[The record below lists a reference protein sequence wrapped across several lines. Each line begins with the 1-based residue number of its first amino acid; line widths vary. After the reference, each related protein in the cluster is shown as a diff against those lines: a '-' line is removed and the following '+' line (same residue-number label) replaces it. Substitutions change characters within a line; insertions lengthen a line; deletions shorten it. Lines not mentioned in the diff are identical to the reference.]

1 LNTLQDIITYVRR
14 IIKAPSNAVISDNL
28 IIDYINRF
36 WIMDVDARIQ
46 LFDLKTTYQF
56 QTVPGQINYNM
67 PLYNVQTEPTGSGQ
81 TVASFPVYQGF
92 ENSCYVNGIE
102 VPFYTQKHSFNNIF
116 PLYIQSLNPA
126 TTGDGGSNY
135 TLTLPFFPAIPGHI
149 DITGIQSYI
158 NKTGLNQDPPLNSNL
173 AVDSLAPYSGNSVI
187 PITSVQSAVFFTA
200 TNTDG
205 NTYVIQDSGQFYR
218 ASDAVT
224 ANLNYGLLM
233 TPGNPPYGCVPL
245 NGGYSTSLNTV
256 NYATGVAN
264 ITFTDPSTGLAVDID
279 DGVNIQAQCYFYN
292 PGLPRGILYYN
303 NTLTILPAPNIS
315 YLVSLEAY
323 LSPAAFLSTSAGIP
337 FGYMAEYIARGAAR
351 KILSDTG
358 DVEQFQFYE
367 PLFLEQE
374 RLVWKRSQRQ
384 FTATRTQTLFSE
396 SGSQGS
402 VNALGQGSGT

>member
-1 LNTLQDIITYVRR
+1 
-14 IIKAPSNAVISDNL
+14 
-28 IIDYINRF
+28 
-36 WIMDVDARIQ
+36 MDVDARIQ

-56 QTVPGQINYNM
+56 QTTPGQINYNM
-67 PLYNVQTEPTGSGQ
+67 PLYNVQTEPGAQ
-81 TVASFPVYQGF
+81 NIASFPVYQGF

-116 PLYIQSLNPA
+116 PLYVQSLNPA
-126 TTGDGGSNY
+126 AIGNGGSNY

-149 DITGIQSYI
+149 DITGIQAYI
-158 NKTGLNQDPPLNSNL
+158 NSTGLNQDPPLVTTFNTS
-173 AVDSLAPYSGNSVI
+173 I
-187 PITSVQSAVFFTA
+187 PSTSVQSAVFFTA
-200 TNTDG
+200 TNNDG
-205 NTYVIQDSGQFYR
+205 KTYVIADSGQFLQ
-218 ASDAVT
+218 S
-224 ANLNYGLLM
+224 NINYGILM
-233 TPGNPPYGCVPL
+233 APGNAPNGNVAL
-245 NGGYSTSLNTV
+245 SGGYSTALNTV
-256 NYATGVAN
+256 NYNTGQAN
-264 ITFTDPSTGLAVDID
+264 ITFTDPITGLSVNID
-279 DGVNIQAQCYFYN
+279 DQVEIQAQCYFYN

-303 NTLTILPAPNIS
+303 NTLTILPPPNIS

-323 LSPAAFLSTSAGIP
+323 LSPAAFLSSTNGIP

-358 DVEQFQFYE
+358 DVEQFNFYE
-367 PLFLEQE
+367 PLFIEQE